1 MSTPQQPRRTARA
14 SGITLLEVLIACGI
28 LVVGLASVAALLPA
42 AASVFAEATAVDRG
56 GSLAANAAADLQF
69 RETVAAADF
78 GPGIKTVVVGDMFP
92 ASPFNNPPF
101 KKKTMAAP
109 TSLDEAAYGR
119 AWYGA
124 TVSPFVGNVPAEPG
138 MRARVAIIVF
148 KSPDPTTK
156 LVNLRSVSPGV
167 FKLTAGS
174 PQEREADRRRLLPG
188 CSWVALVNDGTVRWL
203 RVGSS
208 WTNQRKN
215 TSTGNLEPT
224 DSFVSFVDSEAI
236 TGDTVD
242 VHAFSKVLQVEE
254 RIITLK

>member
-28 LVVGLASVAALLPA
+28 LVIGLASVAALLPA

-69 RETVAAADF
+69 RGTVSADDF
-78 GPGIKTVVVGDMFP
+78 GQNIKTVVVGDMFP
-92 ASPFNNPPF
+92 ATPFNAAPF
-101 KKKTMAAP
+101 KRIANAP
-109 TSLDEAAYGR
+109 TAMDETAYGR

-124 TVSPFVGNVPAEPG
+124 TVSPFLDNVPPEAG
-138 MRARVAIIVF
+138 MMARVAVVVF
-148 KSPDPTTK
+148 KSSDPTVK
-156 LVNLRSVSPGV
+156 LVNLSRVSPGV
-167 FKLTAGS
+167 YKLTAGT

-188 CSWVALVNDGTVRWL
+188 CSWVALVSNGTVRWL

-208 WTNQRKN
+208 W
-215 TSTGNLEPT
+215 PT
-224 DSFVSFVDSEAI
+224 YQPGGQTPKDSFVSFVDAEAI

-242 VHAFSKVLQVEE
+242 VYAFSKVLRVEE